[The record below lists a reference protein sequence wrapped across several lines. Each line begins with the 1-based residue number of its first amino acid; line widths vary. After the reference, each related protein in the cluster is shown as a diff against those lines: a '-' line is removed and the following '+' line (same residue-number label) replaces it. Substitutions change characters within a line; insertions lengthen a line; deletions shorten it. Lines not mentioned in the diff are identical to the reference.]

1 MAWYKTGTVAVAATK
16 VTGTGTN
23 FLDAKFG
30 IGPGQA
36 FLLPASGTVKIYEIA
51 SVEDA
56 THLTLTTTA
65 GTVAAGA
72 AYAVMSFY
80 TDSIPDFSKRLAAQL
95 GYYQSQM
102 DGWQQIM
109 TGTGTISITAPDN
122 TVVNISSFS
131 KLTSDIS
138 SALKDTLV
146 PFKGDINT
154 ILTEGIYHPTAAALN
169 NPTVVDGILV
179 HYTHAAGLTYS
190 QIFHTNSTANAYA
203 NQQFIR
209 TGKTTSG
216 VTAWTPWVSTT
227 LKPIEVAGGTD
238 ANTLTQAGTY
248 FGAMANTPNAS
259 LGSLLLSI
267 SNGAGTVCVQKL
279 TYTTSGLEYRRT
291 YNASGWSAWEQV
303 FGSNNT
309 IPIANGGT
317 GATTVANARANLGLV
332 KQASLTDATAGMI
345 TTVGSFGVG
354 TNTPV
359 AVTLDGIKPGGLYSA
374 QAVLGGIGNNASVLQ
389 VPFDGNN
396 GYQVII
402 PTIIASAPKMFL
414 RLISTTPQ
422 YNGQIC
428 EVYTTTNTTKGSGGV
443 LSAASPVARIVLSK
457 DKCTRPDIDEDTF
470 EWCGDG
476 VANHEARG
484 IRIERVDVGVYKLT
498 GSLGFA
504 KDSWHLKAP
513 ADPAGNGELGI
524 VEGEEAEDGT
534 LTIKLFKKRYKLNE
548 ETGDIDLMQG
558 LPLDVPANSWIDV
571 RMEMPTV
578 IIEEPII
585 IEPELA
591 S

>member
-179 HYTHAAGLTYS
+179 HYTRAAGLTYS

-248 FGAMANTPNAS
+248 FGVMANTPNAS

-267 SNGAGTVCVQKL
+267 SNGAGTVCFQKL
-279 TYTTSGLEYRRT
+279 TYTTSGLEYRRK

-317 GATTVANARANLGLV
+317 GATTAAAARNALGAAPIDTPVFKGTVQVDQAGASGASNNLYLISATATGISINTNV
-332 KQASLTDATAGMI
+332 DATDSASRQILRASAIGGRKVFLEVQGGIRCRQGVEAIGANPNNAFNINWATTAAQLWIDGSNVGNI
-345 TTVGSFGVG
+345 TLASTSDQLLKKEVIYKSSHEGYVESCLDEVMGWEIASFKYKSRGVIPESEKKLG
-354 TNTPV
+354 FIANQLIKKSPECVTGKGLSEGYDELNPDDPY
-359 AVTLDGIKPGGLYSA
+359 TLDNVA
-374 QAVLGGIGNNASVLQ
+374 M
-389 VPFDGNN
+389 
-396 GYQVII
+396 
-402 PTIIASAPKMFL
+402 IA
-414 RLISTTPQ
+414 
-422 YNGQIC
+422 
-428 EVYTTTNTTKGSGGV
+428 
-443 LSAASPVARIVLSK
+443 
-457 DKCTRPDIDEDTF
+457 
-470 EWCGDG
+470 
-476 VANHEARG
+476 
-484 IRIERVDVGVYKLT
+484 KLT
-498 GSLGFA
+498 GALQAQQYQIDSLKKQIA
-504 KDSWHLKAP
+504 SLQDSS
-513 ADPAGNGELGI
+513 E
-524 VEGEEAEDGT
+524 
-534 LTIKLFKKRYKLNE
+534 
-548 ETGDIDLMQG
+548 
-558 LPLDVPANSWIDV
+558 
-571 RMEMPTV
+571 PT
-578 IIEEPII
+578 
-585 IEPELA
+585 